1 MWDFFIFWLVLHAV
15 FALYLFIRSL
25 IDPKFAEKLSEMNRR
40 EKGKREEENQLTHT
54 KQTCTGIPC
63 TRKLMQKLKEKE
75 EKRNFVEVVDRITH
89 NAFLSFIQS

>member
-40 EKGKREEENQLTHT
+40 E
-54 KQTCTGIPC
+54 
-63 TRKLMQKLKEKE
+63 RKESEK
-75 EKRNFVEVVDRITH
+75 KKTN
-89 NAFLSFIQS
+89 

>member
-40 EKGKREEENQLTHT
+40 ERVRKARRRKPINPYETDMYGNPMYPKAYAKAERKR
-54 KQTCTGIPC
+54 
-63 TRKLMQKLKEKE
+63 RKKEFC
-75 EKRNFVEVVDRITH
+75 R
-89 NAFLSFIQS
+89 SC

>member
-40 EKGKREEENQLTHT
+40 ERERKARRRKPINPYETDMYGNPMYPKAYAETERKR
-54 KQTCTGIPC
+54 
-63 TRKLMQKLKEKE
+63 RKKEFC
-75 EKRNFVEVVDRITH
+75 R
-89 NAFLSFIQS
+89 SC

>member
-40 EKGKREEENQLTHT
+40 ERERKARKRKPINPYETDMYGNPMYPKAYAEAE
-54 KQTCTGIPC
+54 
-63 TRKLMQKLKEKE
+63 RKRRKKDFW
-75 EKRNFVEVVDRITH
+75 R
-89 NAFLSFIQS
+89 SY